1 MSLPAKTA
9 SAVAPGRRIT
19 TGTPRRFGLGPNMVD
34 RTRTAVVAVPA
45 RVTATNL
52 GQPVRRHVTPARFV
66 KAMYPPTFPAATSD
80 LANLILSCE
89 VVQVGARVPWALAT
103 IARATSVAATT
114 ANRGARS
121 EAWIKIASGVI
132 ASTGTGAVARY
143 LSAARLLAATKAR
156 RGTATLCRAPP

>member
-19 TGTPRRFGLGPNMVD
+19 TGTPRRLGLGPNMVD
-34 RTRTAVVAVPA
+34 RTRTAVVDAPA
-45 RVTATNL
+45 RVTATNF

-89 VVQVGARVPWALAT
+89 VAQVRAAVPWALAALT
-103 IARATSVAATT
+103 RATSVAATI
-114 ANRGARS
+114 AIRGTRS
-121 EAWIKIASGVI
+121 EACIKPGVI
-132 ASTGTGAVARY
+132 
-143 LSAARLLAATKAR
+143 
-156 RGTATLCRAPP
+156 

>member
-52 GQPVRRHVTPARFV
+52 GQAARRHVTPARFV

-80 LANLILSCE
+80 LASLILSCE
-89 VVQVGARVPWALAT
+89 VVQVRAGVPWAVAT
-103 IARATSVAATT
+103 VARTTSVAAT
-114 ANRGARS
+114 AAGRASRGARS
-121 EAWIKIASGVI
+121 EVETRIAPGVI
-132 ASTGTGAVARY
+132 ASTGTGAVACG
-143 LSAARLLAATKAR
+143 LSDASSF
-156 RGTATLCRAPP
+156 APRSQ